1 MSTTRPAATTTSP
14 DPARPPAR
22 RTALLRLT
30 ALVALPSP

>member
-1 MSTTRPAATTTSP
+1 MSTTRPAGTPSP